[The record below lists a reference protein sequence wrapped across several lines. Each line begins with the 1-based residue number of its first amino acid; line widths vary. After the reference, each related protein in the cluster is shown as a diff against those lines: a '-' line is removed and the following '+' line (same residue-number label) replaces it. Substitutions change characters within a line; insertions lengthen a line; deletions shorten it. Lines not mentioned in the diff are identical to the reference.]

1 MATELILDYTSAP
14 NPRPKKKVDSFLRA
28 LRYLWPH
35 RRFVLVSILCAVVV
49 GGVFTAGL
57 GTMLPVMQILIKGD
71 TIEDWVNRKIVEDR
85 LQVHL
90 ADDTD
95 SVSPLKISSKGTAAA
110 AGLPNHVPWTLP
122 GASSEGRPASRL
134 LAHLADTG
142 RRSAQILVHDRLVT
156 VRLDS
161 APPWLN
167 AGRAVA
173 RLLPT
178 DSVAAI
184 AVVLGFI
191 IALSIFGNTM
201 RFFQE
206 YYSEKASILAVRDL
220 RKLTYDH
227 ALHLRLSFFGQAGT
241 SDVTHRITQDAQGLQ
256 EGMKGILGNSIQEPI
271 KAGMALGLAMYL
283 SPQITLFIIIFAPL
297 MFAIIRKF
305 GKHVRRAARAALQSS
320 ASMLGQI
327 ESTLIGIRVVKAN
340 NAEPYERRRFRGMLG
355 KLVRE
360 QQRIAKIEA
369 FNTPTLEMFTLIV
382 VCCIVLYASYMVF
395 HTKTLTIPIF
405 FLVMGCLI
413 GIGESLRKTT
423 KINTIIQKAN
433 AAAARLFEV
442 IDMPVERPRINTPL
456 APRPRKVLP
465 LLSREIRF
473 DNVTFTYPGATGPA
487 LSGVNLV
494 VERGRSVAVVG
505 RNGSGK
511 TTLLALLPRFY
522 DPQSGTISIDGL
534 DIRDATLLSLRRQI
548 GIVTQDSVIFPG
560 SIAEN
565 IAYAN
570 PRAAREQI
578 IAAAKRAFA
587 HEFIMEKPQ
596 GYDTI
601 LGEHG
606 SQLSGGQKQRLC
618 IARAILRDSPIL
630 IMDEATSQV
639 DAESENLIQQ
649 AIDKLMHERTTF
661 VIAHRFST
669 IRSADS
675 IVVMD
680 RGEIVG
686 VGQHD
691 TLMQGCDVYRQLYE
705 RQMGA

>member
-1 MATELILDYTSAP
+1 MSEETT
-14 NPRPKKKVDSFLRA
+14 NPKPKKKVDAFLRA
-28 LRYLWPH
+28 LKHLWPH
-35 RRFVLVSILCAVVV
+35 RRFVLVSILCAFVV

-57 GTMLPVMQILIKGD
+57 GTMLPVMQILINGD
-71 TIEDWVNRKIVEDR
+71 TIEDWVNRKIVEER
-85 LQVHL
+85 LQVRL
-90 ADDTD
+90 ADDNFT
-95 SVSPLKISSKGTAAA
+95 VRPIKITPGGVAAT
-110 AGLPNHVPWTLP
+110 AGLPVGAAWTLP
-122 GASSEGRPASRL
+122 GAAAGDRPASRL
-134 LAHLADTG
+134 LAHLADRG
-142 RRSAQILVHDRLVT
+142 RSSTLLVSQDRPAVT
-156 VRLDS
+156 VQLRS
-161 APPWLN
+161 ISPWFYR
-167 AGRAVA
+167 GQGVA
-173 RLLPT
+173 RLLP
-178 DSVAAI
+178 VNPVGAI
-184 AVVLGFI
+184 GVVLGFI
-191 IALSIFGNTM
+191 VCLSIFGNTM

-206 YYSEKASILAVRDL
+206 YYSEKASILAVSDL

-256 EGMKGILGNSIQEPI
+256 DGMKGILGNSIQEPI
-271 KAGMALGLAMYL
+271 KAAMALGLAMAL
-283 SPQITLFIIIFAPL
+283 SWQITLFIIVFAPL
-297 MFAIIRKF
+297 MLAIIRKF

-320 ASMLGQI
+320 AAMLGQI

-355 KLVRE
+355 KLVHE
-360 QQRIAKIEA
+360 QLRIAKIEA
-369 FNTPTLEMFTLIV
+369 FNTPTLEMCTLIV
-382 VCCIVLYASYMVF
+382 VCCIVLYASYMVLIAQAL
-395 HTKTLTIPIF
+395 KTSTF
-405 FLVMGCLI
+405 FLVMACLV

-442 IDMPVERPRINTPL
+442 IDMEVERPRINTPL

-465 LLSREIRF
+465 PLAREIRF
-473 DNVTFTYPGATGPA
+473 ENVTFTYPGAKGPA

-570 PRAAREQI
+570 PRAGREQI
-578 IAAAKRAFA
+578 VAAARRAFA

-596 GYDTI
+596 GYDTV

-686 VGQHD
+686 LGQHD
-691 TLMQGCDVYRQLYE
+691 SLMQGCEVYRQLYE